1 MSDEMQ
7 RYAGEH
13 RFGFAVFAIS
23 PVVAWFVTAEKLGV
37 ARVTKPKIKGL
48 IELFPHT
55 FEYPLLYI
63 VPICAAIVSI
73 FIWIMAVKLSKSEF
87 KGMKYKYKLRG
98 ADLVSADELNQKTR
112 KRKEK
117 QVDLATI
124 YMPTT

>member
-13 RFGFAVFAIS
+13 RFGFSLFAIS

-48 IELFPHT
+48 VELFPHT

-63 VPICAAIVSI
+63 VPICAAIASI
-73 FIWIMAVKLSKSEF
+73 FIWIMAVKLSKTEF

-98 ADLVSADELNQKTR
+98 L
-112 KRKEK
+112 
-117 QVDLATI
+117 I
-124 YMPTT
+124 